1 MTKTDNDKTC
11 DVKSALSFFVKGQ
24 QFKDPLKIKKNK
36 YTANWF
42 RDAKTEAEKIMQLQK
57 ESCKVTK

>member
-24 QFKDPLKIKKNK
+24 QFKDPLKIKKK
-36 YTANWF
+36 
-42 RDAKTEAEKIMQLQK
+42 
-57 ESCKVTK
+57 